1 MLERMSIKNYAVID
15 NLNLEFQSGLSA
27 FTGETGTGKSVLIG
41 ALGLL
46 LGARSD
52 TSMIRTGEDKLTIEG
67 EFTIAQASISKF
79 LAQQNIE
86 DPSSLII
93 RREITREGK
102 NRVFINGLQETLS
115 KLEEIGAFLADM
127 HGQHDHQLLL
137 NKKVHIDILDRFARL
152 ETEVENIETLYKDA
166 VKALGEEK
174 SLAEGAERLKKERDF
189 YQNAAKQISEAKF
202 AEGEEAELEERL
214 SRMQN
219 NEKIFDALNSAYQN
233 VYEGEVNA
241 LSLLENARKSMGGI
255 ADFAKKY
262 EELQEIF
269 AESAA
274 QAKEGSRLLG
284 AYLDETGYSPE
295 EMDECAGRIALLKNL
310 KRKYDR
316 ADIPSLNAFAEE
328 CKSLLSKADNLEQE
342 LENAAKKRKDAV
354 AVLGRAALGL
364 SAKRQEAAQRM
375 KQAIEGEL
383 AFLGM
388 EKAQFFANIT
398 YAKDESSFL
407 ELEGKK
413 IFVNAQGIDRIE
425 FMLSANPGEEPKPLQ
440 KVASGG
446 EISRVM
452 LSLKA
457 ALAQSDPVGTG
468 IFDEIDAGIGGMIAH
483 NAAQKMKEISKL
495 RQLFTITHLAQIASK
510 ADHHYAVRKAARDG
524 KTFTEVVLLQG
535 EERIREIARMLG
547 GEGESSLKL
556 AREMLQG

>member
-1 MLERMSIKNYAVID
+1 MLERMNIKNYAVID
-15 NLNLEFQSGLSA
+15 NLSLEFQSGLSA
-27 FTGETGTGKSVLIG
+27 FTGETGAGKSVLIG

-67 EFTIAQASISKF
+67 EFTVTQASIQKF
-79 LAQQNIE
+79 LARQNIE
-86 DPSSLII
+86 DTSSLII

-137 NKKVHIDILDRFARL
+137 NKKVHIDILDRFAKL
-152 ETEVENIETLYKDA
+152 ETEVETIENLYKST
-166 VKALGEEK
+166 VTALAEEK

-202 AEGEEAELEERL
+202 TEGEEAELEERL

-219 NEKIFDALNSAYQN
+219 NEKIFEALNRAYQN
-233 VYEGEVNA
+233 VYEGETNA
-241 LSLLENARKSMGGI
+241 LSLLEDARKSMGGI

-274 QAKEGSRLLG
+274 QTKEGSRLLG
-284 AYLDETGYSPE
+284 AYLDETGYSPG
-295 EMDECAGRIALLKNL
+295 EMDECSGRIALLKDL

-316 ADIPSLNAFAEE
+316 ADIPALNAFADE

-354 AVLGRAALGL
+354 AALGKAALAL

-388 EKAQFFANIT
+388 EKAQFSANIT

-413 IFVNAQGIDRIE
+413 IFVSAQGIDRIE

-510 ADHHYAVRKAARDG
+510 ADHHYAVRKAAHDG